1 MTDTTAERARKYRAA
16 QKERGL
22 VEMRIWLPPAL
33 HEPVRDM
40 AEWMLANHK
49 ADIALRVLSGHA
61 EKMRKDWE
69 DEAGNSRNGS

>member
-40 AEWMLANHK
+40 AE
-49 ADIALRVLSGHA
+49 
-61 EKMRKDWE
+61 KMRKDWE
-69 DEAGNSRNGS
+69 DDVEKK